1 MDDVRDAVLP
11 TFLGESEENLEAL
24 EQALLNFDRAASRDE
39 AIGAIFRLTHTL
51 KGNSESMGIE
61 AMSQCAHA
69 LESVLDAV
77 RGHAVPMTPAL
88 LTVLLG
94 GRDALRSML
103 STVAVGGAPGLDAYE
118 AVMHALAEAAS
129 GHVTPASIDSPAP
142 IAPVAAGHDPRA
154 RKSLRVRLETLD
166 QIVTHTGELSIAL
179 ARLAGVIASRDDAR
193 DALLEVERL
202 FEGLR
207 EQAMRLRLVPIGPM
221 LRQQLRAVRDLA
233 AGHGKLAR
241 LVVEGDEVE
250 VDASVL
256 DGLRDPVTHMVRNAV
271 DHALEQPD
279 RRRAADKDPVGTI
292 TLRAR
297 YEAGWVVVEVS
308 DDGAGFDRGRIR
320 ERALAMGLL
329 HAGTRVDDDE
339 LLRLVLAPGFSTAPA
354 VTDLSG
360 RGVGMDVVAR
370 NVAALKGSVD
380 LRSIEG
386 GGSTV
391 TLRVPLTL
399 AIIDGFVVGAAGET
413 YVIPMEAV
421 RECVG
426 LSRGQGSD
434 GADGILDLR
443 GEPLPCVRLAAVLG
457 LPPMAPLDTR
467 SVVVV
472 EQGGRRAGLVVDTLV
487 GEIQA
492 VVKPIG
498 RGLADV
504 RSVSG
509 STILGN
515 GRVALILDAAE
526 ILREAVH
533 GGVS

>member
-1 MDDVRDAVLP
+1 MDDYRDAVMP
-11 TFLGESEENLEAL
+11 TFLGESEENLEGL
-24 EQALLNFDRAASRDE
+24 EQALLNLDRAPNRDE
-39 AIGAIFRLTHTL
+39 AIGAMFRLAHTL
-51 KGNSESMGIE
+51 KGNTESLGIE

-77 RGHAVPMTPAL
+77 RRQAVAVTPAL
-88 LTVLLG
+88 VTVLLG

-103 STVAVGGAPGLDAYE
+103 STVAAGGIPELGAYE
-118 AVMHALAEAAS
+118 EVMHALAETAS
-129 GHVTPASIDSPAP
+129 GHIIPASPESGAPLPA
-142 IAPVAAGHDPRA
+142 VAGGHDPRA
-154 RKSLRVRLETLD
+154 RKSLRVGLATLD

-179 ARLAGVIASRDDAR
+179 ARLGGIITRHGDGR

-202 FEGLR
+202 FEALR

-221 LRQQLRAVRDLA
+221 LRQQLRGVRDLA
-233 AGHGKLAR
+233 AAHGKLAR
-241 LVVEGDEVE
+241 LVVEGDDVE

-271 DHALEQPD
+271 DHALEEPE
-279 RRRAADKDPVGTI
+279 RRRATGKDPIGTI

-329 HAGTRVDDDE
+329 QAGARVDDDD
-339 LLRLVLAPGFSTAPA
+339 LLRFVLAPGFSTARA

-370 NVAALKGSVD
+370 NVAALKGSVG
-380 LRSIEG
+380 LRSPEG
-386 GGSTV
+386 GGATV

-399 AIIDGFVVGAAGET
+399 AVIDGFAVGAAGET
-413 YVIPMEAV
+413 YVIPMDAV

-426 LSRGQGSD
+426 LPRGQGSD
-434 GADGILDLR
+434 DADSILNLR
-443 GEPLPCVRLAAVLG
+443 GEPLPCVRLGAVLG
-457 LPPMAPLDTR
+457 VPHMAVMGNR

-472 EQGGRRAGLVVDTLV
+472 EQDGRRAGLVVDALV
-487 GEIQA
+487 GETQA

-498 RGLADV
+498 GGLAHV
-504 RSVSG
+504 RRVSG
-509 STILGN
+509 STILGS
-515 GRVALILDAAE
+515 GRVALILDVPE